1 MVTRFNRQRPSF
13 FNFIFLF
20 VIWILLTGSYSAGN
34 VLLAV
39 VLSIGIPAV
48 VGGFQREGL
57 RVRKHRKAFQYFLIM
72 LSDIVVSN
80 FVVAKQV
87 LGKKSKLKPGFIA
100 IPIDMKEA
108 LPITLLAST
117 ISLTPGTVSTELSAD
132 RKTLYVHALHIDDE
146 QELIKSIKTR
156 YEARLKEIFEC

>member
-1 MVTRFNRQRPSF
+1 MATRKKMQRPSF

-20 VIWILLTGSYSAGN
+20 VIWILLTGSYSIGN
-34 VLLAV
+34 ILLAV

-48 VGGFQREGL
+48 VGGFQREGM
-57 RVRKHRKAFQYFLIM
+57 RVKKHGKAFKYFLIM

-80 FVVAKQV
+80 FTVAKQV
-87 LGKKSKLKPGFIA
+87 LGKTSKLKPGFIA
-100 IPIDMKEA
+100 IPLDMTEP

-132 RKTLYVHALHIDDE
+132 RKVLYVHALHIDDE
-146 QELIKSIKTR
+146 QELINSIKTR
-156 YEARLKEIFEC
+156 YEARLKEIFQC

>member
-1 MVTRFNRQRPSF
+1 MVIRYNRQRPSF

-20 VIWILLTGSYSAGN
+20 VIWILLTGSYSLGN

-39 VLSIGIPAV
+39 VLSIAIPAV

-72 LSDIVVSN
+72 LSDIVLSN

-87 LGKKSKLKPGFIA
+87 LGKTSALKPGFIA
-100 IPIDMKEA
+100 IPLDMKEA
-108 LPITLLAST
+108 LPITLFAST

-132 RKTLYVHALHIDDE
+132 RKTLYVHALHIEDE
-146 QELIKSIKTR
+146 QELIASIKKR

>member
-1 MVTRFNRQRPSF
+1 MVIRYNRQRPSF

-20 VIWILLTGSYSAGN
+20 VIWILLTGSYSLGN

-39 VLSIGIPAV
+39 VLSIAIPAV

-72 LSDIVVSN
+72 LSDIVLSN

-87 LGKKSKLKPGFIA
+87 LGKTSELKPGFIA
-100 IPIDMKEA
+100 IPLDMKEA
-108 LPITLLAST
+108 LPITLFAST

-132 RKTLYVHALHIDDE
+132 RKRLYVHALHIEDE
-146 QELIKSIKTR
+146 QELIASIKKR